1 MPRTIIEM
9 DTTTVLAL
17 RCVVRCKSQDSQTH
31 THMDMRRK
39 FSGARE
45 SNHTCQ
51 YRSGRC
57 SGLLTRMQR
66 LGTG

>member
-17 RCVVRCKSQDSQTH
+17 RYVVHCKSQDSQAR

-45 SNHTCQ
+45 SEP
-51 YRSGRC
+51 S
-57 SGLLTRMQR
+57 
-66 LGTG
+66 